1 MNKEPSFFSFSSIR
15 AQIILVLAALV
26 ILLLLQGVI
35 ARANQEVLFDGISA
49 SGQAVT
55 DIGQVRALQRD
66 ILDLQ
71 RNVLIFRETASDS
84 AVSRFERLM
93 QAIQQKL
100 DNLESSRLARLP
112 MQQTREMLASMR
124 HHLQAYQNNFKDV
137 VDVRARRDDTLSTA
151 SLFEQ
156 FDDDRLMPASLSD
169 TQKIAIRLE
178 LSQARG
184 AALEYRLQPDAEH
197 REAFITAIAQA
208 RNLVQQAALDESGP
222 LLNAL
227 DTTRSRFL
235 TLTQLIQGNLFLVN
249 VVMAGSANEFLYLS
263 NELVKQVNN
272 QYSTISSNTQKQ
284 ALQAQQSLNIASFL
298 AILLAITAAGYTI
311 SRILSPIKTLTDVFR
326 RLARDENITEIPGL
340 KRGDEIGQLAN
351 AAQVFNTKNQ
361 QTRALLD
368 EARDLNKRQ
377 RALNDELAASKEKA
391 ERATASKSIFL
402 ANMSHE
408 LRTPVNGIVGLIE
421 LAQQQPMSSVLK
433 GYLDKAAYSSQV
445 LMSVINDVLDFSK
458 IEAGKLEL
466 EDVSFSMHSLF
477 NNLLSVVTLRAQEKN
492 LSIRL
497 IVSPDLPRQAIGDAL
512 RISQIL
518 MNLCSNAIKFT
529 EQGEVVIRFDGE
541 MQPESEC
548 FTLNIEVKDTGIGM
562 NEEQL
567 KRVFS
572 PFAQADEATNR
583 KYGGSGL
590 GLAIVR
596 QLIELMDGELAV
608 SSTPGCGSVFNAAI
622 PLKHA
627 DMENPGML
635 SRLPALPTGS
645 MYFSNQALLP
655 HEYQQLLRIKSQSRP
670 LEALSEDIGAPPCI
684 VVDIEDFS
692 TYKALLPRLTE
703 LAERGIKIGLVVNTL
718 PGKLLEKM
726 VFSWP
731 HGLLSHPFT
740 PTQFKSFVGE
750 LAGVSTE
757 QSTDDMPV
765 SEQPAI
771 DGHILL
777 VEDNA
782 INQVVTGEMLSS
794 LGLSYDI
801 AEDGKQAVTKFE
813 NSPQYDLV
821 LMDVQMPVMDGYEA
835 TRRLRK
841 KGFTKIPIIGLSA
854 NAMQEDKNLALEAGM
869 SSYVTKPVK
878 REVLAS
884 AITSYL
890 RNQ

>member
-1 MNKEPSFFSFSSIR
+1 MKIHTSLFSLSSIR

-35 ARANQEVLFDGISA
+35 ARANQAVLFEGVSA
-49 SGQAVT
+49 SGQAIT

-93 QAIQQKL
+93 QAIEQKL
-100 DNLESSRLARLP
+100 ENLESSRLARLP
-112 MQQTREMLASMR
+112 MQQTREMLNSMR

-137 VDVRARRDDTLSTA
+137 VDARARRDDTLSTA
-151 SLFEQ
+151 SLFNQ
-156 FDDDRLMPASLSD
+156 FEDSRLIPASLSGA
-169 TQKIAIRLE
+169 QENAIRLQ
-178 LSQARG
+178 LSQARS
-184 AALEYRLQPDAEH
+184 AALEYRLQPDSIH
-197 REAFITAIAQA
+197 RQAFITAISKA
-208 RNLVQQAALDESGP
+208 RNMVEQAASEDASP
-222 LLNAL
+222 LLDAL
-227 DTTRSRFL
+227 DDTRARFL

-272 QYSTISSNTQKQ
+272 QYATISSTTQEQ

-298 AILLAITAAGYTI
+298 AILLAIAAAGYTI
-311 SRILSPIKTLTDVFR
+311 YRILSPVKTLTDVFR
-326 RLARDENITEIPGL
+326 RLARDENISEIPGL
-340 KRGDEIGQLAN
+340 KREDEIGQLAN
-351 AAQVFNTKNQ
+351 AAQVFNNKNQ

-408 LRTPVNGIVGLIE
+408 LRTPLNGIVGLIE

-433 GYLDKAAYSSQV
+433 RYLDKAAYSSQV

-466 EDVSFSMHSLF
+466 EETSFSMHSLF
-477 NNLLSVVTLRAQEKN
+477 NNLLSVVTLKAQEKN

-497 IVSPDLPRQAIGDAL
+497 IVSPGLPSQAVGDAL
-512 RISQIL
+512 RISQVL

-541 MQPESEC
+541 FHPKSEH

-562 NEEQL
+562 SDEQL

-572 PFAQADEATNR
+572 PFSQADEATNR

-596 QLIELMDGELAV
+596 QLIDLMGGELAV

-622 PLKHA
+622 PLKPV
-627 DMENPGML
+627 EQPLPGIL
-635 SRLPALPTGS
+635 SHTPALPTGS
-645 MYFSNQALLP
+645 MYYTNHALLP
-655 HEYQQLLRIKSQSRP
+655 DEYRQLLRVKSQPRP
-670 LEALSEDIGAPPCI
+670 LEALSEDIGAPPCM

-692 TYKALLPRLTE
+692 TFKALLPRLDE
-703 LAERGIKIGLVVNTL
+703 CVNRGIKTGLVVNTL
-718 PGKLLEKM
+718 PGKLIEKM
-726 VFSWP
+726 MFCWP
-731 HGLLSHPFT
+731 HGLLCHPFT
-740 PTQFKSFVGE
+740 PIQLEAFIGE
-750 LAGVSTE
+750 LTGISTTLSPDE
-757 QSTDDMPV
+757 TQRDEP
-765 SEQPAI
+765 PAI

-794 LGLSYDI
+794 LGLSYDV

-835 TRRLRK
+835 TRLLRK
-841 KGFTKIPIIGLSA
+841 KALIRFRSLGCPPTPCRKIKIRHWK
-854 NAMQEDKNLALEAGM
+854 QE
-869 SSYVTKPVK
+869 
-878 REVLAS
+878 
-884 AITSYL
+884 
-890 RNQ
+890 

>member
-1 MNKEPSFFSFSSIR
+1 MKTRSSFLTLSSIR
-15 AQIILVLAALV
+15 AQIIVVLAALV
-26 ILLLLQGVI
+26 GLLLLQGVI
-35 ARANQEVLFDGISA
+35 ARANQEVLFKGISA

-93 QAIQQKL
+93 QSIQQKL
-100 DNLESSRLARLP
+100 DNLESSRLAKLP
-112 MQQTREMLASMR
+112 MQQTREMLVSMR

-137 VDVRARRDDTLSTA
+137 VDARARRDDTLSTA

-156 FDDDRLMPASLSD
+156 FEDSSLIPASLSD
-169 TQKIAIRLE
+169 AQENAIRLQ
-178 LSQARG
+178 LSQARS
-184 AALEYRLQPDAEH
+184 AALEYRLQPDAVH
-197 REAFITAIAQA
+197 REAFIKAISQA
-208 RNLVQQAALDESGP
+208 RNLVQQTASDDTAP
-222 LLNAL
+222 LLQAL
-227 DTTRSRFL
+227 ETTRARFL

-272 QYSTISSNTQKQ
+272 QYSTISSTTQEQ

-298 AILLAITAAGYTI
+298 AILLAIAAAGYTI
-311 SRILSPIKTLTDVFR
+311 YRILSPVKTLTDVFR
-326 RLARDENITEIPGL
+326 RLARDEQISEIPGL
-340 KRGDEIGQLAN
+340 KRDDEIGQLAN
-351 AAQVFNTKNQ
+351 AAQVFNNKNQ

-368 EARDLNKRQ
+368 EARDLNRRQ
-377 RALNDELAASKEKA
+377 QALNDELAASKEKA

-408 LRTPVNGIVGLIE
+408 LRTPLNGIVGLIE
-421 LAQQQPMSSVLK
+421 LAQQQPMSPTLK
-433 GYLDKAAYSSQV
+433 GYLEKAAYSSHV

-466 EDVSFSMHSLF
+466 EEACFSMHSLF
-477 NNLLSVVTLRAQEKN
+477 NNILSVVTLKAQEKN

-497 IVSPDLPRQAIGDAL
+497 IVSPGLPSQAVGDAL
-512 RISQIL
+512 RIAQIL

-529 EQGEVVIRFDGE
+529 EQGEVIIRFDGE
-541 MQPESEC
+541 SHSHSDT
-548 FTLNIEVKDTGIGM
+548 FILNIDVKDTGIGM
-562 NEEQL
+562 SEEQL

-572 PFAQADEATNR
+572 PFSQADEATNR

-596 QLIELMDGELAV
+596 QLIDVMGGELAV

-622 PLKHA
+622 PLKIAEHEKPA
-627 DMENPGML
+627 IL
-635 SRLPALPTGS
+635 SGIPALPPGS
-645 MYFSNQALLP
+645 LYYANHALLP
-655 HEYQQLLRIKSQSRP
+655 AEYRQLLRIKSQPRP
-670 LEALSEDIGAPPCI
+670 LEALSENMGTPPCI

-692 TYKALLPRLTE
+692 TFRALLPRLDE
-703 LAERGIKIGLVVNTL
+703 LTGSGIKVGLVVNTL

-726 VFSWP
+726 LFSWP
-731 HGLLSHPFT
+731 HGLLCHPFT
-740 PTQFKSFVGE
+740 PMQFESFIRE
-750 LAGVSTE
+750 LTGSGP
-757 QSTDDMPV
+757 SLPTDETTIA
-765 SEQPAI
+765 EQPAI

-777 VEDNA
+777 VEDNT

-794 LGLSYDI
+794 LGLSYDV

-835 TRRLRK
+835 TRILRE
-841 KGFTKIPIIGLSA
+841 KGFNTIPIIGLSA
-854 NAMQEDKNLALEAGM
+854 NAMQEDRNQALEAGM
-869 SSYVTKPVK
+869 SSYITKPVK

-884 AITSYL
+884 AIASYL
-890 RNQ
+890 VN